1 MNTPARTSTT
11 AVISLCCGVGAW
23 VLLPFVLAIVAI
35 VTGHMA
41 RAEIRREPA
50 QGDGMAIAGLVLGYL
65 NLAFCIAVIAFVL
78 VLVFM
83 LGGWSWF
90 DH

>member
-1 MNTPARTSTT
+1 MNAQLRTSTT
-11 AVISLCCGVGAW
+11 AVVSLCCGIGAW

-41 RAEIRREPA
+41 RAEIRREPL

-65 NLAFCIAVIAFVL
+65 NLAFCVAVLGFIL
-78 VLVFM
+78 VLLFVF
-83 LGGWSWF
+83 GGVSWF

>member
-11 AVISLCCGVGAW
+11 AVISLCCAIGSW
-23 VLLPFVLAIVAI
+23 VAVPFVLAIVAI

-41 RAEIRREPA
+41 RAEIRREPL

-65 NLAFCIAVIAFVL
+65 NLAFCVAVLGFVL
-78 VLVFM
+78 VLLFVA
-83 LGGWSWF
+83 GGWSFF
-90 DH
+90 D